1 MRQKKN
7 LKRYIV
13 IYLYMILNKQDLLML
28 WRFSRFE
35 SVREVAQNPDI
46 LKLILQELEPM
57 FQYNRVVT
65 RPGGSRLYS
74 TWDRSYKCA
83 FGAGKSEIGAM
94 SASRLEGRTDSEAF
108 CPESRLWPPR
118 YIAISTV

>member
-1 MRQKKN
+1 MK
-7 LKRYIV
+7 
-13 IYLYMILNKQDLLML
+13 LNKQDLLML
-28 WRFSRFE
+28 WRFSQFE

-57 FQYNRVVT
+57 FQFNRVVT

-83 FGAGKSEIGAM
+83 FGAGKSEIGAI
-94 SASRLEGRTDSEAF
+94 SASRLDAGDGSRKRATSRWWRRGSGCARAMLSDVEALLMVLM
-108 CPESRLWPPR
+108 E
-118 YIAISTV
+118 AG